1 MDKKII
7 EAYRISDEKETNLW
21 KDSIFIFDSSAL
33 LDFYFLPKPTREKIY
48 NEIFKELKGRLWL
61 PFHVQYEYLKNREST
76 ITKPINE
83 SYSPLKN
90 DISNIEKTT
99 KSQILN
105 KIDSISNA
113 TKKDNKHPHIEQT
126 EIEKFRILAN
136 KFLEEI
142 KSFESAILLNIKEA
156 ENEIL
161 DLKTNDDVFDSLNN
175 YFDVGREF
183 LFNEIIEITK
193 EGKHRYEFKI
203 PPGYGDYYK
212 KEKQGTQIFGDLIIW
227 KQILEYSKEKKKNV
241 IFITNDITK
250 DNDWC
255 YVDKKSTDRILKP
268 REELIKEIKD
278 YSGVDLWMY
287 SLSQFLF
294 NANKYLESSIQ
305 ENTLQYF
312 SSIVKTRN
320 LKKKTNSFVIPEY
333 YPCQVCENE
342 RSNVEFNSTEYPIIN
357 EYPESHINSKYNSA
371 ITGNCNWCNTL
382 YIVCPKCSGITPL
395 TEYHYDDKIECEGG
409 CGSLFC
415 VDTSNDYESIGDYE
429 IVMKDHRVEKCA
441 SCGEDFIE
449 NDSLSDCC
457 EKCEEKYN
465 NE

>member
-156 ENEIL
+156 E
-161 DLKTNDDVFDSLNN
+161 
-175 YFDVGREF
+175 
-183 LFNEIIEITK
+183 
-193 EGKHRYEFKI
+193 
-203 PPGYGDYYK
+203 
-212 KEKQGTQIFGDLIIW
+212 
-227 KQILEYSKEKKKNV
+227 
-241 IFITNDITK
+241 
-250 DNDWC
+250 
-255 YVDKKSTDRILKP
+255 
-268 REELIKEIKD
+268 
-278 YSGVDLWMY
+278 M
-287 SLSQFLF
+287 
-294 NANKYLESSIQ
+294 KY
-305 ENTLQYF
+305 
-312 SSIVKTRN
+312 
-320 LKKKTNSFVIPEY
+320 
-333 YPCQVCENE
+333 
-342 RSNVEFNSTEYPIIN
+342 
-357 EYPESHINSKYNSA
+357 
-371 ITGNCNWCNTL
+371 
-382 YIVCPKCSGITPL
+382 
-395 TEYHYDDKIECEGG
+395 
-409 CGSLFC
+409 
-415 VDTSNDYESIGDYE
+415 
-429 IVMKDHRVEKCA
+429 
-441 SCGEDFIE
+441 
-449 NDSLSDCC
+449 
-457 EKCEEKYN
+457 
-465 NE
+465 